1 MELSSIEC
9 DFSEKNFQC
18 LGNECPFHKK

>member
-9 DFSEKNFQC
+9 DFSEKNSQC